1 MNPLIFCEVLAA
13 LTITGAVETA
23 PRWMQVDYLTDD
35 GRADF
40 IMIPKEHYLECY
52 LES

>member
-23 PRWMQVDYLTDD
+23 PGWMQVDYLTDD
-35 GRADF
+35 GRAEF
-40 IMIPKEHYLECY
+40 IVIPKAHYQECD
-52 LES
+52 LDR